1 MSVAHGGCATPQ
13 ELLGWD
19 GLAAKEL
26 RIKSQGHVFP
36 QLCES
41 AAHSGWY
48 EEGITKEKGTVSQVN
63 RSEDLLQL
71 LGAPAK
77 RQRETGLLDSPPGTR
92 TQLFGEAGTEMGGG
106 SGSCLLLLKVSFS
119 LYSVKKY
126 LQMYMNVGFFRGK
139 TLLQLHTLLVGRS
152 NRTIP
157 LRRGMVISYQVKH
170 RHSCRTTSKPTLSIY
185 PGENENICS
194 LKDMCKN
201 VHSSFIHLC
210 KMWK

>member
-1 MSVAHGGCATPQ
+1 MAYGGCVTPR

-26 RIKSQGHVFP
+26 RTKSQGHVFP
-36 QLCES
+36 QLCKS
-41 AAHSGWY
+41 ATHRWY
-48 EEGITKEKGTVSQVN
+48 KEGIKKEKGTVSQVN

-71 LGAPAK
+71 LGASVK
-77 RQRETGLLDSPPGTR
+77 RQRETGLLNSPPGSR

-106 SGSCLLLLKVSFS
+106 SGSYLLLLKVSFS
-119 LYSVKKY
+119 LKEY
-126 LQMYMNVGFFRGK
+126 LHTYINVCFFRGK

-152 NRTIP
+152 NGTIH

-170 RHSCRTTSKPTLSIY
+170 AHSYRTTHKPTLSTY
-185 PGENENICS
+185 PRETEKICS

-210 KMWK
+210 KKWK

>member
-1 MSVAHGGCATPQ
+1 MAHCGCVTPQ

-41 AAHSGWY
+41 AVHSRWY
-48 EEGITKEKGTVSQVN
+48 KEGIKKEKGTVSQVN
-63 RSEDLLQL
+63 RSEDLLQF

-77 RQRETGLLDSPPGTR
+77 RQREVGLLDSPPGIR
-92 TQLFGEAGTEMGGG
+92 TQLFKEAGTEMDRG
-106 SGSCLLLLKVSFS
+106 SGSCLLLLEVSFS

-126 LQMYMNVGFFRGK
+126 LQMYINVGFFRGK

-152 NRTIP
+152 NGQP
-157 LRRGMVISYQVKH
+157 LWEEAGWFLTKLNTHTAAV
-170 RHSCRTTSKPTLSIY
+170 
-185 PGENENICS
+185 
-194 LKDMCKN
+194 
-201 VHSSFIHLC
+201 
-210 KMWK
+210 

>member
-1 MSVAHGGCATPQ
+1 MAHGGCVTPQ

-26 RIKSQGHVFP
+26 RMKSQGHVFP
-36 QLCES
+36 QLCKS
-41 AAHSGWY
+41 ATHRWY
-48 EEGITKEKGTVSQVN
+48 KEGIKKEKGTVSQVN

-77 RQRETGLLDSPPGTR
+77 RQRKTGLLDSPPGTR
-92 TQLFGEAGTEMGGG
+92 TQLSGEAGTEMGGG

-119 LYSVKKY
+119 LYSVKEY
-126 LQMYMNVGFFRGK
+126 LQMYINVCFFRGK

-152 NRTIP
+152 NGTIH

-170 RHSCRTTSKPTLSIY
+170 AHSFHTTHKPTLST
-185 PGENENICS
+185 
-194 LKDMCKN
+194 
-201 VHSSFIHLC
+201 
-210 KMWK
+210 

>member
-1 MSVAHGGCATPQ
+1 M
-13 ELLGWD
+13 
-19 GLAAKEL
+19 
-26 RIKSQGHVFP
+26 FP

-41 AAHSGWY
+41 AAHSRWY
-48 EEGITKEKGTVSQVN
+48 KEGIKKEKGTVSQVN

-77 RQRETGLLDSPPGTR
+77 RQREMGLLDSPPGIR
-92 TQLFGEAGTEMGGG
+92 TQLFKEARTEMGRG
-106 SGSCLLLLKVSFS
+106 SGSRLLLLKVSFS

-126 LQMYMNVGFFRGK
+126 LQMYINVGFFRGK

-152 NRTIP
+152 NGTIP
-157 LRRGMVISYQVKH
+157 LRRGMVISYEVKH
-170 RHSCRTTSKPTLSIY
+170 THSCRITSKPTLSIY
-185 PGENENICS
+185 PRENENICS

-210 KMWK
+210 KKCK